1 MVIHNHSPYWAMSSA
16 STAQPG
22 NESLDCSDW
31 NISSTLGWI
40 GIGGVPQTDCT
51 WEGGTDSNFR
61 GADNVSFESF
71 GSPNSEQA
79 MVEGS
84 DSTASITLGQ
94 GITLTGLE
102 VYVSVNSGHQDHS
115 GSWVFTVFV
124 DGAASSAICTLNGR
138 QSDPREGSSGLVLH
152 CSADI
157 NLYVGANS
165 TISIASLW
173 DADRHNNDQVLSDID
188 WVLNYSLGAN

>member
-1 MVIHNHSPYWAMSSA
+1 MAFHKQTV
-16 STAQPG
+16 
-22 NESLDCSDW
+22 
-31 NISSTLGWI
+31 LGK
-40 GIGGVPQTDCT
+40 
-51 WEGGTDSNFR
+51 GGTDSNFR

-94 GITLTGLE
+94 GVTLTGLE